1 MQFSTAA
8 CSADGYTQWMFSEN
22 HKKIVFVAWAITVVL
37 AAIAVDVTSVT
48 NWAVVACMALIP
60 PWWFAISGRF
70 RNRRC
75 PKASGTLASS

>member
-60 PWWFAISGRF
+60 PMVVRHFWQVPEPTMSESI
-70 RNRRC
+70 RNARQ
-75 PKASGTLASS
+75 